1 MKVNFTHPN
10 PALIS
15 IIDNPE
21 QIITLD
27 ANFLIAPNRR
37 SITNRDI
44 SFEQYR
50 EIWLDPIFSI
60 FPNLAIHESV
70 YDELVGISSQNY
82 VDDKRGSIPPKIIIH
97 KDSSLT
103 EVERILRDSIESI
116 IASHTKYEPLLD
128 NKDDRGEVKSLSYI
142 AVKGLPYFA
151 TNDNNAIQLIE
162 KSAEWSTGLDNIH
175 AIKMYELFYYLHR
188 NNLADRTAM
197 KMLYKYHYYM
207 TDWEKGANP
216 NWGDFST
223 NMDCLYESNFK

>member
-1 MKVNFTHPN
+1 MFIRRDVPKQLFF
-10 PALIS
+10 S
-15 IIDNPE
+15 Y
-21 QIITLD
+21 
-27 ANFLIAPNRR
+27 IA
-37 SITNRDI
+37 IVFI
-44 SFEQYR
+44 
-50 EIWLDPIFSI
+50 
-60 FPNLAIHESV
+60 NLLLHLLQE
-70 YDELVGISSQNY
+70 
-82 VDDKRGSIPPKIIIH
+82 IH
-97 KDSSLT
+97 KPTQAPYIVHRNHHSQGFISNWSRENLT
-103 EVERILRDSIESI
+103 DSIESI